1 VEDIQRLHVRS
12 QGGPLVPLQSLVT
25 VSTSFGPNAI
35 SRYNLFPAASI
46 NGQAAPGVSTGQA
59 LARMETVAQETL
71 PAGFGFEW
79 TGLALQERQA
89 GNQTAIVL
97 LMGIVFTYLF
107 LVAQYESW
115 SVPVAV
121 MLSVSVA
128 VLGALAS
135 LALAGIAIDVYAQ
148 IGLVLLIGLAA
159 KNAILIV
166 EFAKTRREEGMSIR
180 EAATAGTSQ
189 RYRPVLMTAFASIL
203 GVIPLVIATGAGA
216 GSRRS
221 IGMTL
226 FGGLLVGTVIGLVLI
241 PVLYV
246 MVQSVRER
254 AKTRLFGGSKP
265 DGSNAGMRSIQEER
279 QQWPA
284 Q

>member
-1 VEDIQRLHVRS
+1 
-12 QGGPLVPLQSLVT
+12 
-25 VSTSFGPNAI
+25 
-35 SRYNLFPAASI
+35 
-46 NGQAAPGVSTGQA
+46 
-59 LARMETVAQETL
+59 
-71 PAGFGFEW
+71 
-79 TGLALQERQA
+79 
-89 GNQTAIVL
+89 
-97 LMGIVFTYLF
+97 MGIVFTYLF

-115 SVPVAV
+115 SVPIAV
-121 MLSVSVA
+121 MLSVSIA

-135 LALAGIAIDVYAQ
+135 LALAGIAIDIYAQ

-166 EFAKTRREEGMSIR
+166 EFAKARREEGMSIR

-226 FGGLLVGTVIGLVLI
+226 FGGLLVGTVVGLLMI

-246 MVQSVRER
+246 IVQSAREY
-254 AKTRLFGGSKP
+254 AKERLLGK
-265 DGSNAGMRSIQEER
+265 AH
-279 QQWPA
+279 
-284 Q
+284 

>member
-1 VEDIQRLHVRS
+1 MNVQL
-12 QGGPLVPLQSLVT
+12 
-25 VSTSFGPNAI
+25 PN
-35 SRYNLFPAASI
+35 AASI
-46 NGQAAPGVSTGQA
+46 NGQAAPGSSTGTA
-59 LARMETVAQETL
+59 LATMEAVARESL
-71 PAGFGFEW
+71 PDGFEW

-89 GNQTAIVL
+89 GNQATIVL

-115 SVPVAV
+115 SVPASV

-135 LALAGIAIDVYAQ
+135 LALAGIPIDIYAQ

-166 EFAKTRREEGMSIR
+166 EFAKARREEGMGIR
-180 EAATAGTSQ
+180 EAAAEGTGQ

-203 GVIPLVIATGAGA
+203 GVIPLVVATGAGA

-241 PVLYV
+241 PVLYA

-254 AKTRLFGGSKP
+254 AKARLFSGSKP
-265 DGSNAGMRSIQEER
+265 DGSDAAMRSIQKER